1 MVRYQVSDEDSVDA
15 PKRHAE
21 FNLKVNNR
29 KGTKL
34 VATDE
39 DSDYYEDFYDDEDEI
54 SDYHS
59 SEDCSSFR

>member
-29 KGTKL
+29 KGCQ
-34 VATDE
+34 
-39 DSDYYEDFYDDEDEI
+39 FY
-54 SDYHS
+54 
-59 SEDCSSFR
+59 FF